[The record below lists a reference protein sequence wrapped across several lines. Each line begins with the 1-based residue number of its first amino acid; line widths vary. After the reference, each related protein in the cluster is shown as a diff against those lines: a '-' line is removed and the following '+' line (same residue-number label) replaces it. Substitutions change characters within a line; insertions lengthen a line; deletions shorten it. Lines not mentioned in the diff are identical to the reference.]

1 MNQSPFSRR
10 SLLSA
15 AAASAAAALELRSA
29 PFSDLK
35 AIDAHSHLHHHSIS
49 TWSDDDQKLIDAAD
63 KLGIDQMW
71 CSTLP
76 PERPATPDSFRQ
88 CNQWTADAIRRF
100 PGRIRGYCFVNPG
113 HARESLEEI
122 QRCVEDRDFVGV
134 KLYNDYRADEPV
146 LNPIV
151 ELAIRLRVPIL
162 QHGGHTSWLEVPQPR
177 ISDAGH
183 IGTLARRY
191 PEAMIICAHVAGGGD
206 WEWTISALRAAP
218 TAFLDTSGS
227 VVDAGMVERAVRLLG
242 ADRLLFGC
250 DMSLTA
256 SVGRIRGAEISEDD
270 RRKILSGN
278 ALKLRARRG
287 NA

>member
-1 MNQSPFSRR
+1 MLSGPLSRR
-10 SLLSA
+10 SFLSA
-15 AAASAAAALELRSA
+15 ATASAAALKLPAA
-29 PFSDLK
+29 PSSDPNV
-35 AIDAHSHLHHHSIS
+35 IDAHSHLHHHSIPS
-49 TWSDDDQKLIDAAD
+49 WSDDDRKLIDAAE

-76 PERPATPDSFRQ
+76 PERPATPESFRQ
-88 CNQWTADAIRRF
+88 CNQWTADAVRRF

-113 HARESLEEI
+113 YTRESLDEI
-122 QRCVEDRDFVGV
+122 ERCVVDRNFVGV

-146 LNPIV
+146 LFPIV
-151 ELAIRLRVPIL
+151 ELAIRLGVPIL

-183 IGTLARRY
+183 IGILARRY
-191 PEAMIICAHVAGGGD
+191 PEAMLICAHVAGGGD
-206 WEWTISALRAAP
+206 WEWTISALRASP
-218 TAFLDTSGS
+218 TVFLDTSGS
-227 VVDAGMVERAVRLLG
+227 VVDAGVVERAVRLLG

-256 SVGRIRGAEISEDD
+256 SIGRIRGAEITGDD
-270 RRKILSGN
+270 RRKILAGN
-278 ALKLRARRG
+278 AVKLSARRG